1 MHLLYTLVNC
11 DHEITFLTI
20 LQLLND
26 IVKMN
31 YKQLIMDDFKI
42 DRLVCIKNL
51 LLIFIRFANLK

>member
-42 DRLVCIKNL
+42 DRLVCIENL

>member
-1 MHLLYTLVNC
+1 MHLLYALVNC

-31 YKQLIMDDFKI
+31 NKQLIMDAK
-42 DRLVCIKNL
+42 LVI
-51 LLIFIRFANLK
+51 LK